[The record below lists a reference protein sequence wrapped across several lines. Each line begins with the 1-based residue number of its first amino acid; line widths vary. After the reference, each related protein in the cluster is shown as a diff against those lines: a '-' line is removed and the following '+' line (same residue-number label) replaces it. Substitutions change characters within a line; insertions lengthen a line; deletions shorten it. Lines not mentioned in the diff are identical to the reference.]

1 MSNRILEID
10 TKVGLEIK
18 YAVISNIHFLFMFGI
33 QWKFSMNL
41 FFIFFLVPLHGVSVS
56 WTHHAHLVFSSYA
69 CCLENPFEAPEI
81 TESDE

>member
-1 MSNRILEID
+1 
-10 TKVGLEIK
+10 
-18 YAVISNIHFLFMFGI
+18 
-33 QWKFSMNL
+33 MNL